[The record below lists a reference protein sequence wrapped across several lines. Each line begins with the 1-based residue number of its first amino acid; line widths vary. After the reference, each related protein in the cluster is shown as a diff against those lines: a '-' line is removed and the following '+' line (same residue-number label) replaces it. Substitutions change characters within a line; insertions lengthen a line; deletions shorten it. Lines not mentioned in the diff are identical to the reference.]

1 MFNMNIIGLRN
12 SRLVWLAVGCLGLGA
27 CQQPTNTPVASKDLQ
42 DIKSDMVLYGMTSY
56 LTDKGVRQGQIQA
69 DTAYVYQDSS
79 LVKMRGMH
87 VVFYA
92 KNGAERATVTAD
104 RGTLHQR
111 SQRMQALGH
120 VVLIVTADKRKVQS
134 AELNYDPDR
143 DQIWSDSATVMTLGS
158 KVTRGTSFRS
168 DLEFNNVQVQN
179 PRGAVGGD
187 VF

>member
-1 MFNMNIIGLRN
+1 MFNMNTIELRKT
-12 SRLVWLAVGCLGLGA
+12 RLMWLAVGCLALGA

-42 DIKSDMVLYGMTSY
+42 DLKSDIVIYGMTSY
-56 LTDKGVRQGQIQA
+56 LTDRGIRQGQIKA

-79 LVKMRGMH
+79 FVKMRGMH
-87 VVFYA
+87 VVFYG
-92 KNGAERATVTAD
+92 KDGQERATVAAD
-104 RGTLHQR
+104 SGSLHQR
-111 SQRMQALGH
+111 SQRMEARGN
-120 VVLIVTADKRKVQS
+120 VVLIVAADHRKVQS

-158 KVTRGTSFRS
+158 QVTRGTSFRS
-168 DLEFNNVQVQN
+168 DLEFKNVQVQN